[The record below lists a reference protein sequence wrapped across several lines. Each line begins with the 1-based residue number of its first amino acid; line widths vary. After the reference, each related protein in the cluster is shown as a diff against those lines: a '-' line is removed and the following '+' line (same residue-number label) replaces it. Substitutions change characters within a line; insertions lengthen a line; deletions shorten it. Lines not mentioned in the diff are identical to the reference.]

1 VHVTRLNRP
10 TKDDSICRDTSNQ
23 RLSHMQNTTV
33 SSLLRLHTAHLARL
47 GGQMPLCQA
56 HPPASVPDT
65 DSQALHQLSGQ
76 PAAQHLLNGFWIQ
89 DGSATPIRQ
98 PEAIRS
104 SEGSTACSLS
114 FSRSRKQERVSWPR
128 RGMPSGKT
136 SSLDL
141 PGTKHGTM
149 KTKRGEPIKNLQ
161 SILPLISLSRHLLD
175 DLHKKEV
182 FQKFS
187 SCMHSLGFSFSMV
200 AKMGIFF

>member
-1 VHVTRLNRP
+1 MLSTAATTHHRQFA
-10 TKDDSICRDTSNQ
+10 TS
-23 RLSHMQNTTV
+23 LAYM
-33 SSLLRLHTAHLARL
+33 HTAHLARL

-65 DSQALHQLSGQ
+65 DSQSHRRSISSPGNRRLNTSSTGSGSRTV
-76 PAAQHLLNGFWIQ
+76 LLRQTGRHR
-89 DGSATPIRQ
+89 PIRQ

-149 KTKRGEPIKNLQ
+149 KTKRGEPIKN
-161 SILPLISLSRHLLD
+161 
-175 DLHKKEV
+175 
-182 FQKFS
+182 
-187 SCMHSLGFSFSMV
+187 
-200 AKMGIFF
+200 